1 MDSQTLERLSL
12 EKSLRLGLERGEFL
26 LYYQPKVNVKSGRIV
41 SIEALA
47 RWQHPEF
54 GMIPPAQFI
63 PLAEETGL
71 IVPLGEWVLKSAC
84 AQNKAWQ
91 DAGYPPMRIAVNFS
105 PRQFHKLELA
115 EMVETVLAQTGL
127 DPHWLE
133 LEVTENLMLS
143 NEDVT
148 IVTLRRLADIGVH
161 ISIDDFGTGYSTFNY
176 IKKLPVDTLKIDR
189 SYVSDID
196 SNESDAAIATAVIEM
211 AHSLSLNVVAE
222 GVETEGQ
229 LKFLEAL
236 NCPEVQG
243 YFFHRP
249 LPPEE
254 LARLLANLG

>member
-1 MDSQTLERLSL
+1 R
-12 EKSLRLGLERGEFL
+12 RALERGEFL
-26 LYYQPKVNVKSGRIV
+26 LYYQPKVNLKSGRIV

-47 RWQHPEF
+47 RWQHPEY

-71 IVPLGEWVLKSAC
+71 IVPLGEWVLRAAC
-84 AQNKAWQ
+84 SQNKAWQ

-105 PRQFHKLELA
+105 PRQFQKMELA
-115 EMVETVLAQTGL
+115 EMVEKVLFETGL
-127 DPHWLE
+127 APGWLE

-143 NEDVT
+143 SEEHT
-148 IVTLRRLADIGVH
+148 IATLKRLADLGVH

-196 SNESDAAIATAVIEM
+196 SNRSDAAIATAVIEM
-211 AHSLSLNVVAE
+211 AHTLSLNVVAE

-243 YFFHRP
+243 FFFHKP
-249 LPPEE
+249 LPSDEFT
-254 LARLLANLG
+254 RLLDNLR